1 MRDISRIFSAC
12 EWTLC
17 SGLNFQRWQSI
28 FCIMNVDRT
37 VLHHVRNPH
46 KLLRTTL
53 MLLSMHVSEQ
63 YAAAYITD
71 ESLSV
76 TSWLLTALFSITYQ
90 AQRITENHIKA
101 VLDACEWIVCTC
113 VYYRQ
118 KFVHWIM
125 IVDRIVPH
133 RAPNQRE
140 LLRSALMQLSIH
152 VSE

>member
-1 MRDISRIFSAC
+1 
-12 EWTLC
+12 
-17 SGLNFQRWQSI
+17 
-28 FCIMNVDRT
+28 MNVDCI
-37 VLHHVRNPH
+37 VPHHALNPH

-101 VLDACEWIVCTC
+101 VLDACE
-113 VYYRQ
+113 
-118 KFVHWIM
+118 
-125 IVDRIVPH
+125 
-133 RAPNQRE
+133 
-140 LLRSALMQLSIH
+140 
-152 VSE
+152 